1 MTRDGLGEVLSKNAY
16 TRLLPVIKKNEEPLI
31 VAGSGPSLQRINYK
45 RLPKDFLTFRINN
58 FFLEDKYYLGK
69 RVDLCYASMP
79 RPETIYTLLS
89 TITEYEYDFTHDF
102 FLTSQVVTK
111 GFGNFNYFPRI
122 EIERILSIDNKA
134 FSYLAQTYY
143 FQKKH
148 VTSGILSLLTAIALG
163 FKDIYLVG
171 IDFYSDDDQRY
182 GYKIG
187 ENYRKTVNDE
197 DLQAGYSS
205 RFHSREIDLKGL
217 DLALSYEGVKIR
229 SVCDDAFINQFIDLS
244 PEGEEFFSPTS
255 KEDGHINDYIIPKI
269 VKDKEPIGEF
279 RKLINREIKNLKNTM
294 LIRFLY
300 GFILKP
306 LFVIP
311 IRIIF
316 KILKTLITKNETEI

>member
-1 MTRDGLGEVLSKNAY
+1 
-16 TRLLPVIKKNEEPLI
+16 LPD
-31 VAGSGPSLQRINYK
+31 
-45 RLPKDFLTFRINN
+45 DFLTFRINN

-69 RVDLCYASMP
+69 KVDLCYASMP

-102 FLTSQVVTK
+102 FFTSQVVTK

-134 FSYLAQTYY
+134 FSYLSQTYY

-197 DLQAGYSS
+197 DLQPGYSS

-217 DLALSYEGVKIR
+217 ELALSYEGVNIR
-229 SVCDDAFINQFIDLS
+229 SICDDAFINNFIDLS
-244 PEGEEFFSPTS
+244 PEGKEGLTPTL
-255 KEDGHINDYIIPKI
+255 KDDNHINDYIIPKI
-269 VKDKEPIGEF
+269 IRDKKEVSELKKLIDKEI
-279 RKLINREIKNLKNTM
+279 RSLKNTM
-294 LIRFLY
+294 LVKFLY

-306 LFVIP
+306 LLVIP
-311 IRIIF
+311 VTTIYKIF
-316 KILKTLITKNETEI
+316 KTLVKKNGRKIQS